1 MKWNHK
7 YRSMNGED
15 VWNIVIQ
22 FIKGSKCFQSVRG
35 ISYEAEISD
44 THISYK
50 GGEGKRGSKGEEIS
64 KIDFVKAFDM
74 IKSLDKI
81 NTNTI
86 RNKIPNTLYRKR
98 TPFIGLLFSAGI
110 IEK

>member
-1 MKWNHK
+1 MKLKQK

-15 VWNIVIQ
+15 VWNIVVQ
-22 FIKGSKCFQSVRG
+22 LIKASKCFQSVTG

-44 THISYK
+44 NHVYYK
-50 GGEGKRGSKGEEIS
+50 GGKGKRDIEGEEIS
-64 KIDFVKAFDM
+64 KIDFVKAFDK
-74 IKSLDKI
+74 IKSLNEI

-86 RNKIPNTLYRKR
+86 KKIIPNTLYRKR